1 MAKIKLVLT
10 ANPTFKAK
18 VAIPVAGA
26 PAVPVEFTFKHRS
39 KEAFAEWIKGISDKD
54 DSDLLLE
61 VASGWELEDAW
72 DKENIS
78 LMCENY
84 MGAARAVIEKY
95 IAEQTAA
102 KLGN

>member
-10 ANPTFKAK
+10 ASPTFKAK
-18 VAIPVAGA
+18 VNIPVPGA

-39 KEAFAEWIKGISDKD
+39 KEAFAEWIKGISDKE
-54 DSDLLLE
+54 DSDLLME
-61 VASGWELEDAW
+61 VASGWELDDAF
-72 DKENIS
+72 DKESIN

-95 IAEQTAA
+95 ISEQTAA

>member
-10 ANPTFKAK
+10 ANPTFKSK
-18 VAIPVAGA
+18 VSIPVAGA
-26 PAVPVEFTFKHRS
+26 PSVPVEFTFRHRN
-39 KEAFAEWIKGISDKD
+39 KEAFAEWVKGITDKD
-54 DSDLLLE
+54 DTDLILE
-61 VASGWELEDAW
+61 VASGWELEDAF
-72 DKENIS
+72 DKENIA

-95 IAEQTAA
+95 INEQTAA

>member
-18 VAIPVAGA
+18 VMIPVAGA

-39 KEAFAEWIKGISDKD
+39 KEAFSDWLKNISDKED
-54 DSDLLLE
+54 PDLVLE
-61 VASGWELEDAW
+61 VASGWELEDAF
-72 DKENIS
+72 DRDNIA

-84 MGAARAVIEKY
+84 MGAARALIEKY
-95 IAEQTAA
+95 ISEQTAA

>member
-10 ANPTFKAK
+10 ASPTFKAK
-18 VAIPVAGA
+18 VNIPIAGA

-39 KEAFAEWIKGISDKD
+39 KEAFAEWVKGISEKEDA
-54 DSDLLLE
+54 DLLME
-61 VASGWELEDAW
+61 VASGWELEDAF
-72 DKENIS
+72 DKDNIA

-95 IAEQTAA
+95 ISEQTAA